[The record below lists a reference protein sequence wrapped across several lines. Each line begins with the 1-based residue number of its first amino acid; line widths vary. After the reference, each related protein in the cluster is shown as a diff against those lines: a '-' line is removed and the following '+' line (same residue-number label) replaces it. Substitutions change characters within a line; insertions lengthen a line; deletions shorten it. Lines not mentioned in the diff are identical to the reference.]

1 MVTLF
6 RRLESVSGAPYPA
19 QRFVGFSAPQPKE
32 AGAVRFERTAS
43 FPPGLEAWGEPN
55 TTNAIVCSVTY
66 VGKHSRSQVL
76 QHQTRRTVRCTAPFG
91 PPAPHGLG
99 ARHTLVVNLPTVQQ
113 PLRFSRQL
121 RPSGSDAVRERQL
134 GG

>member
-6 RRLESVSGAPYPA
+6 RRLESVSGP
-19 QRFVGFSAPQPKE
+19 VSGSAVCGLLGAATDE

-43 FPPGLEAWGEPN
+43 SPLEAWGEPN

-76 QHQTRRTVRCTAPFG
+76 QHQTRRTVRCTAPFR

-121 RPSGSDAVRERQL
+121 RPS
-134 GG
+134 